1 MSASPTHSSTLHS
14 DQQQQST
21 IWLSCC
27 CCFQTRNVQRTDEVK
42 ERPLK
47 RDGEVPPLQQQQQQQ
62 QQQQPQERTT
72 IQRSSTK
79 ETVATV
85 YDLPPGWKAVT
96 SRSRPD
102 RTAFLNEFTGE
113 RISWV
118 PTEPASTIKGEIR
131 KSKRKSRVNNDR
143 DSVNSSESDNTAMR
157 ASFDQRRDSK
167 KALS

>member
-1 MSASPTHSSTLHS
+1 MAATAAPSPTHSSTLHS
-14 DQQQQST
+14 DQRST
-21 IWLSCC
+21 SSAGC
-27 CCFQTRNVQRTDEVK
+27 CCFQTRASRRRTDEVK
-42 ERPLK
+42 ERPFQVK
-47 RDGEVPPLQQQQQQQ
+47 RETIENEVPPQKES
-62 QQQQPQERTT
+62 QERATV
-72 IQRSSTK
+72 QRSSTK
-79 ETVATV
+79 ENVATV

-167 KALS
+167 KPLS